1 MLHNIKNI
9 SLTALAALLI
19 CSCSGFLDEKTNGQ
33 VSDNSLLTQNG
44 LESALT
50 GSYTGLHSPWS
61 MGFGNGTTTQLTFG
75 GDDIAAPASDAN
87 GYQLDTYSVTNSNG
101 SMGGSWNGCYKAIQG
116 SNQVIANYENCEG
129 DASVIK
135 VIAGEAYFIRAFSYF
150 WLVRL
155 HGRVPIVTSSV
166 YDSEEA
172 NMEPSEISEIYALIE
187 DDLGKAIEMLGDS
200 KRGGEAGRP
209 NKGSAIALLA
219 EVYLQEA
226 GWPLK
231 KDGYYAKAAEEA
243 KLLLDNRAKYGYDFA
258 DSYATLYK
266 NRDDEECVTCED
278 IFPITGNLSSNNIIL
293 YGDWCMPGEIGGW
306 DCVMAEIAFFK
317 NFPEGVRKDATFAT
331 EFVSQDG
338 TKTWTWEQLGKKRP
352 YYKKLMIAGPNM
364 YNYYSSIPIHLL
376 RFTQTAL
383 TYAEAKARSGGPD
396 ALAYECLNTIRRRA
410 ELPEYSGLSA
420 SEFADACVQERAWE
434 LCGESVRWFD
444 MTRLDMVASVIAQRE
459 ADQSKWCK
467 DESTD
472 PRDHKVTK
480 TITEADYFL
489 PIPASEVLL
498 NPNLG
503 K

>member
-1 MLHNIKNI
+1 MKQHIRNI
-9 SLTALAALLI
+9 SVAAMAAFALTA
-19 CSCSGFLDEKTNGQ
+19 CSGFLDEKTNGQ
-33 VSDNSLLTQNG
+33 VSDNSLSTQNG
-44 LESALT
+44 LEATLT
-50 GSYTGLHSPWS
+50 GAYTGLHSPWS

-75 GDDIAAPASDAN
+75 GDDIGAPLTDAN
-87 GYQLDTYSVTNSNG
+87 GTQLDRYAVTNTNG

-116 SNQVIANYENCEG
+116 CNKVLSGYESCSG
-129 DASVIK
+129 DADVIK
-135 VIAGEAYFIRAFSYF
+135 TIAGEAHFIRAFAYF

-155 HGRVPIVTSSV
+155 HGSVPLVLSSV
-166 YDSEEA
+166 YDKEEA
-172 NMEPSEISEIYALIE
+172 NMKPAEIADIYQLIE
-187 DDLGKAIEMLGDS
+187 DDLTKAKEMLGDS
-200 KRGGEAGRP
+200 KRNGEAGRP

-266 NRDDEECVTCED
+266 NRDDVDCVTCED
-278 IFPITGNLSSNNIIL
+278 IFPITGTLSDNRIIL
-293 YGDWCMPGEIGGW
+293 YGDWCMPGEVGDW
-306 DCVMAEIAFFK
+306 NCVMAEIGFFK
-317 NFPEGVRKDATFAT
+317 NLPERVRKDATFAT

-338 TKTWTWEQLGKKRP
+338 KDRWTWKELSSKHP
-352 YYKKLMIAGPNM
+352 YYKKLMIAGPDP
-364 YNYYSSIPIHLL
+364 YTFYSSIPIHLL

-383 TYAEAKARSGGPD
+383 TYAEAKARAGAPD
-396 ALAYECLNTIRRRA
+396 DLAYECLNTIRRRA
-410 ELPEYSGLSA
+410 GLQEYHGLSA

-444 MTRLDMVASVIAQRE
+444 MTRLDMVAEVAAKR
-459 ADQSKWCK
+459 
-467 DESTD
+467 D
-472 PRDHKVTK
+472 PEDPAPLHA
-480 TITEADYFL
+480 ITQADYFL

-503 K
+503 AK